1 MPWRAVAIVVPLFL
15 RRNSGELRDCQC
27 SRTTEHRRGVRRCN
41 VAIACP
47 DIGWLFH
54 RHALTAHFVPTGLS
68 IPASLLV
75 PQSRPPGPTGCT
87 RSSTTVIARPCS
99 PAMLSATPTDRRS
112 RLWHERRGAA
122 DRYQRRQVG
131 LPEFAAVFDPFAV
144 PADLADQ
151 RLHSTSLLRI
161 RFAVAPSGFRTIQ
174 KVVIVCWSSGS
185 RPNR

>member
-1 MPWRAVAIVVPLFL
+1 MWQLP
-15 RRNSGELRDCQC
+15 
-27 SRTTEHRRGVRRCN
+27 
-41 VAIACP
+41 
-47 DIGWLFH
+47 
-54 RHALTAHFVPTGLS
+54 ALTSAGYFTGMLS
-68 IPASLLV
+68 RRIRTDGFIDPCISTRAAK
-75 PQSRPPGPTGCT
+75 PPSGPDWVYEIKHDGYRLT
-87 RSSTTVIARPCS
+87 CS
-99 PAMLSATPTDRRS
+99 PAMSSATPTDRRS

-131 LPEFAAVFDPFAV
+131 LPEFAGVFDPFAV
-144 PADLADQ
+144 PADLTDQ